1 MNLLQREYPIIVHSH
16 LGWDWVWQRPQQFM
30 SRLSQ
35 RHAVLF
41 IEGPLPE
48 ENLDESRL
56 EARPAAD
63 YPNVIVVRMRMPG
76 AKWFDGDWVDN
87 ERRRLVQELLAGP
100 LGASFQ
106 EPIQWFYDPMA
117 VTAFAGHMNEQAI
130 VFDCMDQLS
139 QFKGAP
145 DVLVK
150 RERHL
155 LEVADIVFAGG
166 PKLGAEKR
174 KFNANTFV
182 YGCGVDADHFG
193 KAMDPTIQ
201 RPVDVAN
208 LPKPILGFFGV
219 IDERM
224 DYALLAEL
232 VDAFSTGSIVLIGPW
247 TKVDPAHFPQRP
259 NLHYLDKRSY
269 DQLPNYAAVFDVC
282 LLPFA
287 LNPATEFVNPTKV
300 LEYLAT
306 GRPVISTAI
315 ADVMLQFSEFVKIA
329 HSHTEFVEQCQNV
342 CRCSDLAVRKLAL
355 EVARRNTWEQ
365 VVENLER
372 HIWDVLSSRTAAR
385 SSASPS
391 GQALPMIAG

>member
-1 MNLLQREYPIIVHSH
+1 MNSLEREYPIIVHSH

-41 IEGPLPE
+41 IEGPLPDDK
-48 ENLDESRL
+48 LDEARL

-63 YPNVIVVRMRMPG
+63 YPNVIVVRTRMPG

-87 ERRRLVQELLAGP
+87 ERRCLVQKLLVGA

-106 EPIQWFYDPMA
+106 QPIQWFYDPMA
-117 VTAFAGHMNEQAI
+117 VTAFAGHMNEQAN

-139 QFKGAP
+139 QFRGAP
-145 DVLVK
+145 DVLVR

-155 LEVADIVFAGG
+155 LEIADIVFAGG

-182 YGCGVDADHFG
+182 YGCGADADHFG

-201 RPVDVAN
+201 LPVDIAN
-208 LPKPILGFFGV
+208 LPKPVLGYFGV

-232 VDAFSTGSIVLIGPW
+232 ADAFATGSIVLIGPW
-247 TKVDPAHFPQRP
+247 TKVDPADFPQRP
-259 NLHYLDKRSY
+259 NLHYLDKRPY

-287 LNPATEFVNPTKV
+287 LNSATEFVNPTKV

-306 GRPVISTAI
+306 GKPVVSTAI

-329 HSHTEFVEQCQNV
+329 HSHTEFVKQCQNL
-342 CRCSDLAVRKLAL
+342 CRCSDGAVRKLAL

-365 VVENLER
+365 VVNNLER
-372 HIWDVLSSRTAAR
+372 HIGDVLSSRTE
-385 SSASPS
+385 ASPS
-391 GQALPMIAG
+391 AAPSGQELPMIAG